1 VATKAI
7 ILARAGSKRIPN
19 KNLVSLKGKPLIAYT
34 IETALNCSSIQEV
47 WVSTNCPSIKRVA
60 STLGCKVLDRPEEMC
75 ADTSQSEEA
84 LLHFSENVDFDT
96 LVFIQPTSPMLEV
109 GDLSQGLSMMRQGY
123 DSVFSVRRDHWEPK
137 WTEDV
142 SPDGWDITNRPRS
155 QDVELKYVENGAFY
169 ITSKSLLELT
179 KQRYGGKIGVVEMPN
194 YRSIQVDT
202 NEDLI
207 LLENLL

>member
-19 KNLVSLKGKPLIAYT
+19 KNLVNLKGKPLIAYT

-60 STLGCKVLDRPEEMC
+60 DILGCKVIDRPEEMC

-109 GDLSQGLSMMRQGY
+109 GDLSQGLSMMSQGY

-137 WTEDV
+137 WTMDV
-142 SPDGWDITNRPRS
+142 TPDGWDITNRPRS

-202 NEDLI
+202 KEDLI